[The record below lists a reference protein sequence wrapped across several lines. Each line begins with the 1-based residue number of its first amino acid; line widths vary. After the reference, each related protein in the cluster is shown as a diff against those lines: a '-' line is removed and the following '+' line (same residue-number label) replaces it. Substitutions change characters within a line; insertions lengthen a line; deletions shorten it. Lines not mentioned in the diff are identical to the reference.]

1 MFLFADDRYEIFCNN
16 LALKRA
22 SGDYIVFIQDDNCI
36 SRELL
41 LSYGGMDEAFSPMC
55 GDDLDLGI
63 RLVKEGFNR

>member
-1 MFLFADDRYEIFCNN
+1 
-16 LALKRA
+16 
-22 SGDYIVFIQDDNCI
+22 VFIQDDNCI